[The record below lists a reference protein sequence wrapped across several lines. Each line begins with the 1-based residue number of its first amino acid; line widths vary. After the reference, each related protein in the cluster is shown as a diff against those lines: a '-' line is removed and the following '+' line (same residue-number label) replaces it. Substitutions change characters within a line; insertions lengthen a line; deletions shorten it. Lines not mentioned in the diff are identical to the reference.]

1 VALPVAD
8 MAATAALLLFRQ
20 IQQRGPEGSGSSTPF
35 EPVLYARGSS
45 APLRVALKPVK
56 TGRR

>member
-1 VALPVAD
+1 

-35 EPVLYARGSS
+35 EPVLNIRGSS

-56 TGRR
+56 SARR